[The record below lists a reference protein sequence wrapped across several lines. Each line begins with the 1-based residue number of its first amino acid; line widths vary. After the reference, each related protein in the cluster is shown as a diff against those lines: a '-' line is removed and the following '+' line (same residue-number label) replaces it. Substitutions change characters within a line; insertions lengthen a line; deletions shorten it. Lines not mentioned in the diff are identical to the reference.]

1 MATPPDFTTGQVL
14 TAAQMN
20 AVGMWLVKSDTIT
33 TGNSK
38 EITACFSADYD
49 NYKIVLSN
57 IRSSSVVNV
66 FMRMGTTSTGVY
78 YYGGLSRSYG
88 SATTNGE
95 QGSGA
100 AQWLLGAIATSTESA
115 AAAIELQMPNMAQV
129 TSYSSLGSD
138 PRTGGAGAR
147 NYAGYINNTTAYTSF
162 TILLDGGATFSSCNI
177 RVYGYNQ

>member
-49 NYKIVLSN
+49 NYKIVLSK
-57 IRSSSVVNV
+57 IRTSGVVNV
-66 FMRMGTTSTGVY
+66 KLRMGTTATGVY
-78 YYGGLSRSYG
+78 YYGGLSRTYG
-88 SATTNGE
+88 SATSNGE
-95 QGSGA
+95 QGSA
-100 AQWLLGAIATSTESA
+100 ANDWLIGCIGTSTESA

-129 TSYSSLGSD
+129 TSFTSLGSD
-138 PRTGGAGAR
+138 PRTGGTGAR
-147 NYAGYINNTTAYTSF
+147 IYGGYINNTTQYTSM
-162 TILLDGGATFSSCNI
+162 TILLDGAATFTSCDVK
-177 RVYGYNQ
+177 VYGYN

>member
-33 TGNSK
+33 SGNSK

-57 IRSSSVVNV
+57 IRASGTVNV
-66 FMRMGTTSTGVY
+66 FMRMGTTATGVY
-78 YYGGLSRSYG
+78 YYAGLSRQYNA
-88 SATTNGE
+88 ATTNGE
-95 QGSGA
+95 QGAGA
-100 AQWLLGAIATSTESA
+100 TQWLLGAISTSTESA

-129 TSYSSLGSD
+129 TTFSSLGSD
-138 PRTGGAGAR
+138 PRTAGAGAR

-162 TILLDGGATFSSCNI
+162 TLLLDGGATFSTCNVK
-177 RVYGYNQ
+177 VYGYN

>member
-57 IRSSSVVNV
+57 IRGSSVVNV
-66 FMRMGTTSTGVY
+66 FMRMGTTATGVY

-95 QGSGA
+95 QGSGST
-100 AQWLLGAIATSTESA
+100 QWLLGAIATSTESA
-115 AAAIELQMPNMAQV
+115 AATVELQMPNMAQV
-129 TSYSSLGSD
+129 TSFSSLGSD

-147 NYAGYINNTTAYTSF
+147 NYAGYINNTTQYTSM